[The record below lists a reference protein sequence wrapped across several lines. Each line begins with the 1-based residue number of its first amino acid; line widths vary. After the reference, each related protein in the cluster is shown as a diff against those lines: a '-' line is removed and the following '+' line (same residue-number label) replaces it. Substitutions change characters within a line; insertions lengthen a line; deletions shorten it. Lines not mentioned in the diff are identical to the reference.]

1 MLVFLINFYLACR
14 EFRYKYRPGIYFIGD
29 DMKGLLPIL
38 IALLLFTQGKDLFA
52 QGIASAMGEIS
63 TVGFDGPFDVVR
75 NPALLAQEERTGGF
89 GLTLIYQ
96 PYDAYRTTPDAEF
109 KSSFFTMLDR
119 EFVIFDPDT
128 LLLIGGAAFYFRT
141 DRFAF
146 GISMSQSYDDEESE
160 SLLRLTL
167 SFGPTTS
174 RTFNNTSKREM
185 ETQSNMSCSYLVV
198 PGLSLGFQYQ
208 FKYKT
213 SSSKES
219 SKLYTGS
226 ILDSTE
232 KKEEDTRTYT
242 STVNIG
248 VLYRTSS
255 LQLGAIVTA
264 GDYTLKRSSYADVKY
279 NPPPTIDYDISDV
292 TSLEGT
298 YNGAPGMVLGCL
310 YSLTPSFAIAAE
322 AGFRIPLKYDE
333 SDLSPS
339 TTGYVDT
346 DVTTKNH
353 FGYLFS
359 MGVQYRVDANLML
372 ACGLLARIFSVE
384 SVSESTSGRGE
395 QEIDYRLYSLRL
407 GLEKK
412 VFDNGYIVLFS
423 AVDYGM
429 FSIVSSENQSGPG
442 NLTIKFNLSQKVMS
456 LNAGISYIHYF

>member
-1 MLVFLINFYLACR
+1 
-14 EFRYKYRPGIYFIGD
+14 
-29 DMKGLLPIL
+29 MKGLLPIL
-38 IALLLFTQGKDLFA
+38 ITLLLFTQGKVLLA
-52 QGIASAMGEIS
+52 QGISSAMGEIS

-75 NPALLAQEERTGGF
+75 NPALLAQEERTGGL

-96 PYDAYRTTPDAEF
+96 PYDAFRTTPDAEF
-109 KSSFFTMLDR
+109 KSSFFTLLDR

-128 LLLIGGAAFYFRT
+128 LLLIGGAVFYFRT

-146 GISMSQSYDDEESE
+146 GMSVSQSYDDEESG
-160 SLLRLTL
+160 SLLRLTISL
-167 SFGPTTS
+167 GPSTS
-174 RTFNNTSKREM
+174 RIFNNTSKREM
-185 ETQSNMSCSYLVV
+185 ETQSNMNFAYLVA
-198 PGLSLGFQYQ
+198 PGLSLGLQYQ

-213 SSSKES
+213 SSSVEES
-219 SKLYTGS
+219 VNYIGS
-226 ILDSTE
+226 AIDTTE
-232 KKEEDTRTYT
+232 TKEEDTKTYT
-242 STVNIG
+242 STVNMG

-264 GDYTLKRSSYADVKY
+264 GDYSLKRSSYTNIRDDYSPPFDV
-279 NPPPTIDYDISDV
+279 YDISDV

-310 YSLTPSFAIAAE
+310 YSLTQGFAIAAE
-322 AGFRIPLKYDE
+322 AGFRIPLKYNE

-339 TTGYVDT
+339 ATGYVEA

-353 FGYLFS
+353 FGYLLS

-384 SVSESTSGRGE
+384 SVSESTSGRAE

-412 VFDNGYIVLFS
+412 VFDNGFIVLFS

-442 NLTIKFNLSQKVMS
+442 NLTIKFDLSQKVMS
-456 LNAGISYIHYF
+456 VNAGISYIHYF